1 MGAMHAG
8 PGMPGTP
15 GMAAGMPGMPAQAAA
30 SSGPRPKNFVDLRQ
44 FIPASLHQAAGLH
57 LGRVQPGG
65 SELSDQLR
73 TMMSP
78 VIDVGLRAGMK
89 PDQIELVIAGSDKS
103 RRAVLVCLKSKS
115 RLQES
120 EIAKALGAEE
130 QGEKI
135 GKSTVRKLPA
145 LPHADNAMAIID
157 GDTLLVGRRPL
168 LEEALR
174 NPKEGPV
181 RHGLDAIDLGNAVF
195 FIAGATLGD
204 QAMSK
209 NGMRLLATVAESK
222 GTPPSGMAFAIVAGD
237 QSGTSG
243 QPSGQANPSAMMAA
257 ATPMG
262 SPGSPAGPATAHGAG
277 AGHSSGPPAMAGSP
291 GMPATA
297 SPMAAGSP
305 GVHSAAASSPAP
317 AAPAPASTAVATLKG
332 NVDVVV
338 GISYATEAAAVEVER
353 RLTNSRKSL
362 DDLQKAVIDALIRR
376 GQGQGN
382 GAAGA
387 NPGAMPAGA
396 PGSPAIAP
404 PGIGN
409 PAGPAGP
416 ANPSITPRTVRRV
429 WPHPADFAPIQP
441 GVWRSFDPLAR
452 GLLESYAQQPAAGAG
467 SPASPPGAGHA
478 AGDPAAGMGAA
489 AGPMIG
495 PGMAPGNAVN
505 PPTNVG
511 DSRIAFELA
520 FTPTRETSQVRLSA
534 KIESLAL
541 RNQLG
546 RLGDALGAAGV
557 TAIDDG
563 IYAGTLSRLHS
574 PFVSWLTD
582 SSKAAV
588 HKGLR
593 RVGNLPVR
601 AGYSWMT
608 EMLPF
613 VGREDTYLKF
623 DFEKSWSDPENIE
636 FTRQVIP
643 QFLNPGDSRQQ
654 LRGGLYDGQGATHF
668 VGVSGVEDSRNDVA
682 ASWPRTDPRAG
693 VFGYDGIAT
702 PEQITDGQSQTIML
716 IGAGQ
721 VIGGWIHGG
730 GATVRGARAPY
741 FDSTTGFGSRG
752 IEGGGAYVLMADG
765 STRVISSVI
774 DPKLF
779 RALCT
784 THGAEQV
791 DLATIPGETAP
802 AAAEGSA
809 TTPAEKPEAEGA
821 GKKAE

>member
-1 MGAMHAG
+1 MHG
-8 PGMPGTP
+8 
-15 GMAAGMPGMPAQAAA
+15 AAGMPGSPGMPGAMPGMAAPA
-30 SSGPRPKNFVDLRQ
+30 APAPATGPRPKNFVDLRQ
-44 FIPASLHQAAGLH
+44 FLPASLHQAAGIH
-57 LGRVQPGG
+57 LGRVRPGG
-65 SELSDQLR
+65 SELADQLR

-89 PDQIELVIAGSDKS
+89 QDEIELVIAGSDKD
-103 RRAVLVCLKSKS
+103 RRAVLVCLKSKA
-115 RLQES
+115 RLHEAA
-120 EIAKALGAEE
+120 IAKSLGAEE
-130 QGEKI
+130 EGEKI

-145 LPHADNAMAIID
+145 TPHGENAMAVID
-157 GDTLLVGRRPL
+157 GDTLLIGRKTL

-181 RHGLDAIDLGNAVF
+181 RHGLDAVDLGNTVF
-195 FIAGATLGD
+195 FVAGATLGE
-204 QAMSK
+204 QAMSR

-237 QSGTSG
+237 SASSSNQPGAGQSGG
-243 QPSGQANPSAMMAA
+243 QPNPAAMVAMPA
-257 ATPMG
+257 G
-262 SPGSPAGPATAHGAG
+262 SPGSPAGPG
-277 AGHSSGPPAMAGSP
+277 AGHGAAGPP
-291 GMPATA
+291 GMPAT
-297 SPMAAGSP
+297 SPAGP
-305 GVHSAAASSPAP
+305 AGAPAAATASPAP
-317 AAPAPASTAVATLKG
+317 AAPPPAATAVATLKG
-332 NVDVVV
+332 PVDVVV
-338 GISYATEAAAVEVER
+338 GLSFANEAAAQEVER

-362 DDLQKAVIDALIRR
+362 DDLQKAIIDALTRR

-382 GAAGA
+382 SNPGA
-387 NPGAMPAGA
+387 NPGGMPAGA
-396 PGSPAIAP
+396 PGSPAAGPPGMGHAAP
-404 PGIGN
+404 PGN
-409 PAGPAGP
+409 L
-416 ANPSITPRTVRRV
+416 SVSPRVGKRI
-429 WPHPADFAPIQP
+429 WPHPADFAPVQP
-441 GVWRSFDPLAR
+441 GVRRPFDPFAR
-452 GLLESYAQQPAAGAG
+452 GLLESYAQQPAGPGVAG
-467 SPASPPGAGHA
+467 SPAGPPGMGHGA
-478 AGDPAAGMGAA
+478 PDPAAGMGAA
-489 AGPMIG
+489 AGPIAA

-505 PPTNVG
+505 PPVNVG

-520 FTPTRETSQVRLSA
+520 FTSSRDASRVRMAA
-534 KIESLAL
+534 KIDSLAL

-563 IYAGTLSRLHS
+563 VYAGTLSRLHS
-574 PFVSWLTD
+574 PFVSWLAD
-582 SSKAAV
+582 SSKAEV

-623 DFEKSWSDPENIE
+623 DFEKSWSDPANIE
-636 FTRQVIP
+636 FTRQVVP

-654 LRGGLYDGQGATHF
+654 LRGGPYDGQGATHF
-668 VGVSGVEDSRNDVA
+668 VGVSGVEDNRNDVA

-693 VFGYDGIAT
+693 MFGYDGIAK
-702 PEQITDGQSQTIML
+702 PEQITDGQGQTIML

-721 VIGGWIHGG
+721 VIGGWVHGG

-765 STRVISSVI
+765 STRVISSAI

-791 DLATIPGETAP
+791 DAAAIPGGSSPAPAEGSSTTAP
-802 AAAEGSA
+802 AKPDTDG
-809 TTPAEKPEAEGA
+809 AEKKSE
-821 GKKAE
+821 